1 MKHAEALA
9 LAEEALNALKPH
21 CERILI
27 AGSIRRLKP
36 EVKDIEIC
44 AIPRMVPAGLFND
57 ELEVDPDFCATV
69 NQWPKVKGEPTGR
82 YTQRRLPGG
91 IALDLFIANPDN
103 WGWILCLR
111 TGSSDFNQKML
122 LHAMHQQE
130 YTSDQG
136 TLQREGQAI
145 PTPEE
150 TDVFRLLKLPW
161 AEPWAREVRDVS

>member
-1 MKHAEALA
+1 
-9 LAEEALNALKPH
+9 
-21 CERILI
+21 
-27 AGSIRRLKP
+27 LKP

-44 AIPRMVPAGLFND
+44 AIPRLLPAGLFND

-103 WGWILCLR
+103 WGWIPCLR
-111 TGSSDFNQKML
+111 TGNSDFNQKVL
-122 LHAMHQQE
+122 PHAMHQQG
-130 YTSDQG
+130 YTSDGG

>member
-1 MKHAEALA
+1 VSSADWASCS
-9 LAEEALNALKPH
+9 NA
-21 CERILI
+21 I
-27 AGSIRRLKP
+27 AR
-36 EVKDIEIC
+36 
-44 AIPRMVPAGLFND
+44 
-57 ELEVDPDFCATV
+57 ATV
-69 NQWPKVKGEPTGR
+69 NQWPQVKGEPTGR

>member
-1 MKHAEALA
+1 MKHAEAFA
-9 LAEEALNALKPH
+9 LAEEALTALKPH

-103 WGWILCLR
+103 WGWQLALR
-111 TGSSDFNQKML
+111 TGSSAFNQHVL
-122 LHAMHQQE
+122 LRALTQQG
-130 YTSDQG
+130 YTTSDG
-136 TLQREGQAI
+136 HIQREGQVVPI
-145 PTPEE
+145 PEE
-150 TDVFRLLKLPW
+150 TDLWRIIKLPW
-161 AEPWAREVRDVS
+161 VEPWAREV